1 MLPLIATFITGVKKL
16 EADYVESKSVFT
28 IFQHCEGRIAQEIYF
43 YFVAEYLE
51 LLLQD
56 GLQVRLQQIGINTVL
71 ANK

>member
-56 GLQVRLQQIGINTVL
+56 TGKTSTDWH
-71 ANK
+71 